1 MTSLPS
7 LPAGEIWDG
16 VTEHSFDTDNLIC
29 FLDGRGRFCRE
40 TIQISPYYMMSRL
53 IRYRD
58 EGHLLLSTTTMRP
71 QDQFSIADGGLP
83 DLYHTYD
90 GNWSDVPVN
99 QYPSIRAF
107 RAHAATFAHQL
118 DAAMGHHSLASADE
132 ADRLTI
138 YNALKDMIGSA
149 WQRYAIWEAIDPE
162 EIIVGGNN
170 DGMLLWQYHEP
181 EYQGIDAALC
191 GQCDIAT
198 FARRARFHA
207 DIPLLRSHHR
217 RGIIYAMD
225 RSTTPWG
232 VTLFDV
238 AADSDAY
245 AALDVAYHAA
255 LEHYDTVV
263 GAADDAI

>member
-16 VTEHSFDTDNLIC
+16 VTEYSFDVSTLIC
-29 FLDGRGRFCRE
+29 FLDDYGRFCRE
-40 TIQISPYYMMSRL
+40 AHSSSAQYVMSRL
-53 IRYRD
+53 MRYRD
-58 EGHLLLSTTTMRP
+58 EGHLLLSTTIVRP
-71 QDQFSIADGGLP
+71 RDQFPDVSNSSP

-90 GNWSDVPVN
+90 GNWSDVHVN

-162 EIIVGGNN
+162 DLIVGGNN

-263 GAADDAI
+263 GATG

>member
-16 VTEHSFDTDNLIC
+16 VTEYSFDAAPTTLIC
-29 FLDGRGRFCRE
+29 FLDGGGRFCRE
-40 TIQISPYYMMSRL
+40 TILISAYYMMSRL

-58 EGHLLLSTTTMRP
+58 EGHLLLATTAILPRS
-71 QDQFSIADGGLP
+71 QFP
-83 DLYHTYD
+83 DVNGSYPHIYLDYD
-90 GNWSDVPVN
+90 GNWSIVPVN
-99 QYPSIRAF
+99 QYPSIRDF

-162 EIIVGGNN
+162 ELIVGGNN
-170 DGMLLWQYHEP
+170 DGLLLWQYHEP

-263 GAADDAI
+263 GATG

>member
-1 MTSLPS
+1 M
-7 LPAGEIWDG
+7 
-16 VTEHSFDTDNLIC
+16 
-29 FLDGRGRFCRE
+29 
-40 TIQISPYYMMSRL
+40 
-53 IRYRD
+53 YR
-58 EGHLLLSTTTMRP
+58 
-71 QDQFSIADGGLP
+71 SIK
-83 DLYHTYD
+83 
-90 GNWSDVPVN
+90 
-99 QYPSIRAF
+99 YPSIRDF

-149 WQRYAIWEAIDPE
+149 WQRYAVWEAIDPE
-162 EIIVGGNN
+162 ELIVGGNN
-170 DGMLLWQYHEP
+170 DGLLLWQYHEP

-255 LEHYDTVV
+255 LESL
-263 GAADDAI
+263 